1 MLSFQSLTREP
12 ALLFGSA
19 LLSLVLGLGL
29 FFDHLADT
37 NDVRDVARWAVDS
50 HDHGGL
56 PFAVLDKAKGRLF
69 AFDAQGH
76 LRGSAAVVSNPGL
89 DSFAEVAPEFLRV
102 VYVLPE
108 QQPLRDRRPL

>member
-1 MLSFQSLTREP
+1 MLSFQSIARQP

-29 FFDHLADT
+29 FFDHLSDT
-37 NDVRDVARWAVDS
+37 NDVRHLARWAVDS

-56 PFAVLDKAKGRLF
+56 PFAVLDKAQGRLF
-69 AFDAQGH
+69 AFDAQGQ
-76 LRGSAAVVSNPGL
+76 LRGSAAVPSSTL
-89 DSFAEVAPEFLRV
+89 HDSFAEVAPEFLRV

-108 QQPLRDRRPL
+108 QAPLRDRRPL